1 MLPSK
6 KGMMSIMRIGLVTD
20 SLSDLTKELYKKY
33 DIKMIPLNI
42 LFGEENYKD
51 VIDLSPERFYE
62 MQAKSAVL
70 PRTNQPTPYD
80 FDQVYR
86 PMLKDYDHIFSL
98 HVAPALSGT
107 IQSAEMAAN
116 AINEELGKKVIE
128 VIDTNQVSCG
138 QGLAVLAAARAIEKG
153 EGIDA
158 VRRKINAAV
167 SGINTIF
174 VPDSLEYLKRNGR
187 IGAASAF
194 LGGILNIKP
203 MLEIKGKVV
212 PLEKLRGSK
221 NIVPGLFEVMKS
233 RTAPGSRIYVCV
245 FDAMM
250 GEKANELIELV
261 KSSYDVA
268 EFYRA
273 TVGPAVGCHCGP
285 NTLAVTWHLA

>member
-1 MLPSK
+1 
-6 KGMMSIMRIGLVTD
+6 MRIGLVTD
-20 SLSDLTKELYKKY
+20 SLSDLTEGLYKKY

-51 VIDLSPERFYE
+51 VIDLSPEKFYE

-80 FDQVYR
+80 FDLVYR
-86 PMLKDYDHIFSL
+86 PMLKDYDYIFSL

-107 IQSAEMAAN
+107 SQSAEMAAK
-116 AINEELGKKVIE
+116 AINEEMGKKVIE
-128 VIDTNQVSCG
+128 VVDTNQVSCG

-153 EGIDA
+153 EGIDGI
-158 VRRKINAAV
+158 RKEIAKAV

-174 VPDSLEYLKRNGR
+174 VPDSLEYLRKNGR

-203 MLEIKGKVV
+203 MLEIKGKVM

-221 NIVPGLFEVMKS
+221 SIVPGLFDVMKS

-245 FDAMM
+245 FDSMM
-250 GEKANELIELV
+250 GDKANELVEQV
-261 KSSYDVA
+261 KSAYDVV
-268 EFYRA
+268 ELYRS

-285 NTLAVTWHLA
+285 NTLAITWHKA